1 MKSEYQIMMVSE
13 SCLLVKF
20 GDTICPAI
28 NRKVRKL
35 SDYVEKH
42 PFPGFVETVVSYT
55 GLAVLYDPWAV
66 QKALGRG
73 GGKSFQLVGDKLA
86 EYMEKLAEEP
96 DTPGRVVEIPVC
108 YGEAYGPDLE
118 YVASFHGLTPDEV
131 VDIHCGS
138 EYLCYMIGF
147 CPGFPYLG
155 GMDERIATPRRETP
169 RLAIPARSIGIAG
182 SQTGGYPISTP
193 GGWQLIGRSA
203 VEMYD
208 PTAEHPSLLQAG
220 DIVRFR
226 RISPEEYRE
235 IRGDAS

>member
-1 MKSEYQIMMVSE
+1 MKSEYQIIMVSE

-86 EYMEKLAEEP
+86 EYMEKLAEEHYRCGPFAP
-96 DTPGRVVEIPVC
+96 DRRHA
-108 YGEAYGPDLE
+108 GE
-118 YVASFHGLTPDEV
+118 DEQA
-131 VDIHCGS
+131 CG
-138 EYLCYMIGF
+138 
-147 CPGFPYLG
+147 
-155 GMDERIATPRRETP
+155 
-169 RLAIPARSIGIAG
+169 
-182 SQTGGYPISTP
+182 
-193 GGWQLIGRSA
+193 
-203 VEMYD
+203 
-208 PTAEHPSLLQAG
+208 G
-220 DIVRFR
+220 DCRFGA
-226 RISPEEYRE
+226 E
-235 IRGDAS
+235 IRRLCERLPGLSGGGRRL